1 MQQGQVPPMIGAAVP
16 PKPTDDPLVSTVP
29 PSNTSR
35 DDRVD
40 VLNNAAKGG
49 NTVIGTLQG
58 NDVYQDDLGE
68 YINTPEGPVY
78 LDGNQLKAVTKA
90 PPSVTP
96 STTEVMDEISSM
108 NRPSGDVNVTLN
120 QGEYGVNDTII
131 REDANGNPIT
141 YKWDSS
147 KDAYVDNEGLEY
159 NRTVGERVSGLFK
172 SETVKNAEPETGD
185 TQIGTLNGNPVY
197 MGQDGKPYVMEDLEV
212 LGTSA
217 GVQKMNIQPW
227 QTDDIKML
235 PKENRPVAGPKTPS
249 PKDKDGLVPL
259 PMDTSIPDELS
270 GTPMDSSAGVP
281 KLEEA
286 PPSPTVLPDELQPG
300 QEMDSNKGIALK
312 EVIKKTEG
320 DNTTTGQTGEA
331 ATKAG
336 ETAPPEQ
343 IDEAESFL
351 SGIFGDLFDADELK
365 RMAIMYVGSRIMG
378 GSHNGSMNFA
388 AKQYVNRVDAKAAEK
403 KALAKEERL
412 DKKALAK
419 ERRQNV
425 FSLIEKG
432 KKTKDSI
439 AAYEKSGDPR
449 DLVDKPVLTKPP
461 TNTGETKIFYDKG
474 GRGKVTALKMKDD
487 NGNIFYVNSQGKQ
500 LNPFA
505 FHEDPSLVPNTK
517 EYIDRELKIGKQM
530 GDALEDLIKRDTL
543 IVDKKEIKPVGF
555 ASGSQGIEVA
565 RWMNKNKIPV
575 NYMGSIL
582 ESAYAAAAA
591 EQKTTGNK
599 VTNITS
605 YLDKAF
611 IDRIPGNE
619 RGIFTR
625 EDGKRVDSGKVINL
639 IGQGVS
645 ILRSKPGQESKS
657 DEQLQNDMLAEM
669 RREWFA
675 LDDKIRGEYNTKGT
689 NEGETGFMVFMQQQ
703 IAEDVKQS

>member
-1 MQQGQVPPMIGAAVP
+1 
-16 PKPTDDPLVSTVP
+16 
-29 PSNTSR
+29 
-35 DDRVD
+35 
-40 VLNNAAKGG
+40 
-49 NTVIGTLQG
+49 
-58 NDVYQDDLGE
+58 
-68 YINTPEGPVY
+68 
-78 LDGNQLKAVTKA
+78 
-90 PPSVTP
+90 
-96 STTEVMDEISSM
+96 
-108 NRPSGDVNVTLN
+108 
-120 QGEYGVNDTII
+120 
-131 REDANGNPIT
+131 
-141 YKWDSS
+141 
-147 KDAYVDNEGLEY
+147 
-159 NRTVGERVSGLFK
+159 
-172 SETVKNAEPETGD
+172 
-185 TQIGTLNGNPVY
+185 
-197 MGQDGKPYVMEDLEV
+197 
-212 LGTSA
+212 
-217 GVQKMNIQPW
+217 
-227 QTDDIKML
+227 
-235 PKENRPVAGPKTPS
+235 
-249 PKDKDGLVPL
+249 
-259 PMDTSIPDELS
+259 
-270 GTPMDSSAGVP
+270 VP

-286 PPSPTVLPDELQPG
+286 PPPPTVLPDELQAG
-300 QEMDSNKGIALK
+300 QEMNSNKGIALK

-320 DNTTTGQTGEA
+320 DNTTTGQTPAA
-331 ATKAG
+331 ATEAG
-336 ETAPPEQ
+336 NGAPKE
-343 IDEAESFL
+343 DVNKAESFL
-351 SGIFGDLFDADELK
+351 SGIFGDLFDKDELK

-388 AKQYVNRVDAKAAEK
+388 AKQYINRVDAKAAEK
-403 KALAKEERL
+403 KALDKEKRL

-461 TNTGETKIFYDKG
+461 TSTGETFTFYDKG
-474 GRGKVTALKMKDD
+474 GRGKVTALQMKDD

-505 FHEDPSLVPNTK
+505 FHQDESLVPNTQK
-517 EYIDRELKIGKQM
+517 YIDRELKIGKQM
-530 GDALEDLIKRDTL
+530 GDALEDLIKRDTET
-543 IVDKKEIKPVGF
+543 INGKEVKPVGF

-591 EQKTTGNK
+591 EQKATGDT

-619 RGIFTR
+619 GVFTR
-625 EDGKRVDSGKVINL
+625 EDGKRVDSGTVMNL

-675 LDDKIRGEYNTKGT
+675 LDDKVRGEYNTKGT
-689 NEGETGFMVFMQQQ
+689 NDGETGFMVFMQQQ